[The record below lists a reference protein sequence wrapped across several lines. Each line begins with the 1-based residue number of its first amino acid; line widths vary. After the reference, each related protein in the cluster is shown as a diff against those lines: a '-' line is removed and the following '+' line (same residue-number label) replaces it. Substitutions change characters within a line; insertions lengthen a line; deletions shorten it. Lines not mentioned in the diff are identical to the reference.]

1 MQSHVATLCYTQHRF
16 NKQELCLVHQL
27 SRSENTKF
35 LKYNSMSEEKLH
47 SYRLTS
53 MEEPTD
59 EMLQAIMEQVAE
71 SARESSKRVEAEHLH
86 RLAQIRMHSAV

>member
-1 MQSHVATLCYTQHRF
+1 
-16 NKQELCLVHQL
+16 
-27 SRSENTKF
+27 
-35 LKYNSMSEEKLH
+35 MSEEKLH

-71 SARESSKRVEAEHLH
+71 SARESSKRVEAFKRQMMERTCANIQKAFTL
-86 RLAQIRMHSAV
+86 